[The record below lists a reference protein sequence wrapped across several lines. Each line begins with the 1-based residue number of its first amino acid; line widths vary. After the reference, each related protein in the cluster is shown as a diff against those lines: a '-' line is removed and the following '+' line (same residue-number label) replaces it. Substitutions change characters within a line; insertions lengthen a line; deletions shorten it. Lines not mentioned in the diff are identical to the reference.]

1 MALNVYCFT
10 ALTILLFTASH
21 EAVGQVTD
29 QYKRSDIRLANW
41 LIGTWENK
49 TEKGNLYES
58 WRQQD
63 DKLLLGRSYFVE
75 AGDTVMLETIRLA
88 QLENGLYYLPT
99 VKNQNGGKEIAF
111 KASKIGTDSLV
122 FNNLTHDF
130 PQKIGYYKLGQD
142 SLKAEISGYRN
153 GKKETRFFPMK
164 RTNNRKSLE

>member
-1 MALNVYCFT
+1 MTLNVYCLT
-10 ALTILLFTASH
+10 ALVILLFAASR
-21 EAVGQVTD
+21 EARGQVTD
-29 QYKRSDIRLANW
+29 EYSLSDIRLANW

-63 DKLLLGRSYFVE
+63 EHLFFGRSYFVE
-75 AGDTVMLETIRLA
+75 ASDTVILETIRLA
-88 QLENGLYYLPT
+88 QLKNGLYYLPT
-99 VKNQNGGKEIAF
+99 VKNQNGGKGITF

-130 PQKIGYYKLGQD
+130 PQKISYYRLGQD

-153 GKKETRFFPMK
+153 GKQETRFFPMK
-164 RTNNRKSLE
+164 RINNRKPLE